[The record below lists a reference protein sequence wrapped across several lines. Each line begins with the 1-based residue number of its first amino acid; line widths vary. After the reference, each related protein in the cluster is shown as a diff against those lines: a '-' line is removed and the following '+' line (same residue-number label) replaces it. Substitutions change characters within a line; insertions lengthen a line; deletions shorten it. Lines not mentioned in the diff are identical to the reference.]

1 MKYILGIIVLG
12 LVVLFHEFG
21 HFLLARLN
29 HIVVE
34 EFAIGMG
41 PKLLSH
47 KSKKSGT
54 VYAIKLLPFG
64 GSCAMLNEDE
74 GETIEGSFI
83 GAALWRR
90 MLVVAA
96 GPVFNFILAFAIS
109 LFVIGITGVDPARV
123 MEVTKGSPEETAGLQ
138 VGDIITS
145 YDGRSIAN
153 SRELYFDNLIKESSI
168 HRMTMT
174 VDRDGESVKI
184 AYEPETITKYMLG
197 FNYDTNTDGD
207 GVLITMV
214 SKGSAMRKAGLR
226 MGDIITAVNG
236 VQMKDQEAL
245 YSYFQK
251 HPLDGT
257 AVDITYERSGHRK
270 TAKGLIP
277 DKVTKPVSNFS
288 YNAAREKTGFLG
300 TLKYSA
306 GEVLFWLRVTVK
318 TIGGMFS
325 GTFSINDMSGPV
337 GIVKTVGD
345 AYGTVATQVDVFSA
359 ILTLLGIMTM
369 ISANLGF
376 MNLIPLPALDGGRLL
391 LMIIEAIRR
400 KPGNR
405 ELEANINFY
414 GLMLLL
420 AFMVY
425 VTVHDVLRLF

>member
-41 PKLLSH
+41 PILLKH

-54 VYAIKLLPFG
+54 VYALKLLPFG

-74 GETIEGSFI
+74 GEKIEGSFI

-96 GPVFNFILAFAIS
+96 GPVFNFILAFLLS
-109 LFVIGITGVDPARV
+109 VLVIGLTGAEPATV
-123 MEVTKGSPEETAGLQ
+123 MEVGKGSPEEAAGLRR
-138 VGDIITS
+138 GDVITS
-145 YDGRSIAN
+145 FEGRGIAN
-153 SRELYFDNLIKESSI
+153 SRELYFDQLIKESPTDHIDLTVERNGKRISI
-168 HRMTMT
+168 
-174 VDRDGESVKI
+174 G
-184 AYEPETITKYMLG
+184 YQPETVTRYMLG
-197 FNYDTNTDGD
+197 FNYDSNTEGD

-214 SKGSAMRKAGLR
+214 SKGSAMKKAGIR
-226 MGDIITAVNG
+226 IGDIITAVNG
-236 VQMKDQEAL
+236 TEVKSQEEL
-245 YSYFQK
+245 YNYFQK
-251 HPLDGT
+251 HPLDGSK
-257 AVDITYERSGHRK
+257 VNITYERNGHEK
-270 TAKGLIP
+270 TAKGLVP
-277 DKVTKPVSNFS
+277 AKVTRPVSNFT
-288 YNAAREKTGFLG
+288 YNAARQKVGWIGVLQ
-300 TLKYSA
+300 YSA
-306 GEVLFWLRVTVK
+306 GEVLFWIRVTIK

-345 AYGTVATQVDVFSA
+345 AYGTVAKTVDVFSA
-359 ILTLLGIMTM
+359 ILTLIGIMTM

-391 LMIIEAIRR
+391 LMVIEAIRR
-400 KPGNR
+400 KPGNQ

-414 GLMLLL
+414 GLLALL

-425 VTVHDVLRLF
+425 VTIHDLFRLF